1 MKGRSEDCQNLTS
14 LANYFTIFVM
24 PTMNV
29 SLTPELADL
38 VKKKVSTGLY
48 GNSSEVVRAA
58 LRLMVEREGAG
69 EEAEW
74 RGRIQH
80 GLAQADRGEFV
91 EGRVSDIIAAVKA
104 AK

>member
-1 MKGRSEDCQNLTS
+1 
-14 LANYFTIFVM
+14 M

-29 SLTPELADL
+29 SLTPELAEL

-58 LRLMVEREGAG
+58 LRLMVERDAG
-69 EEAEW
+69 SEEANW
-74 RGRIQH
+74 RGRIQR

-91 EGRVSDIIAAVKA
+91 EGRVSDIMAAVKT

>member
-1 MKGRSEDCQNLTS
+1 
-14 LANYFTIFVM
+14 M

-29 SLTPELADL
+29 SLTPELAEL
-38 VKKKVSTGLY
+38 VKRKVSTGLY

-58 LRLMVEREGAG
+58 LRLMVERDGAG
-69 EEAEW
+69 KEADW
-74 RGRIQH
+74 RGRIQR
-80 GLAQADRGEFV
+80 GLAQAERGEFV